1 MSYSRHLWG
10 LNSGTHNSQRSQ
22 CSLDSKCLIYFSFT
36 FFFFYFFIYFYFSF
50 FFFFTSNQILTVGD
64 MRGGRIKPFG
74 GYVPPSNGMPLGMLG
89 NAGITPGRGP
99 GVAPQGPGG
108 I

>member
-1 MSYSRHLWG
+1 
-10 LNSGTHNSQRSQ
+10 
-22 CSLDSKCLIYFSFT
+22 
-36 FFFFYFFIYFYFSF
+36 
-50 FFFFTSNQILTVGD
+50 

-108 I
+108 IKFLLAAGCGNLFLGPPPAVEEKMYYEPLSHSCYLEMGYHMSRDVLGVSDQV